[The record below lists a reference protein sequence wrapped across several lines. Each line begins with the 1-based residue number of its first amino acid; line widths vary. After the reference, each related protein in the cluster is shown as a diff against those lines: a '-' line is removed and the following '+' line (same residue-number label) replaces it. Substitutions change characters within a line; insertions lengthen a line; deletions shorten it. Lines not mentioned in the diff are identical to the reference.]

1 MPAIATFLKG
11 QPDMKINT
19 LWNNATQWFTG
30 TPERALEQAYR
41 AAEKIKDI
49 EEQHFEGKKVSANS
63 GHHGTSVVTYFTTE
77 VKHYLQKI
85 NVNMAVFKTSRL
97 FLSLAEIEKSKAD
110 KQTYGDDVVYILDK
124 LKFIDQIVE
133 RYQSF
138 NIENGKSFPQTLE
151 YPVSSINETTI
162 RKRRPKDLQRKS
174 FFDVQA
180 DDEFQKMNT
189 ASQKTG
195 VLPRSLLKTITR
207 IRQEIDPQSGE
218 TEKKVLNQYR
228 TSRYKTALSIKF
240 ILMLIIIPL
249 LVHQLTKTFI
259 FSPLVEKY
267 FNQNQEIIFIN
278 QSLEREALAELRGYE
293 ESIRFRGLMGLTPKL
308 SQEETETQL
317 KARAAELSEEY
328 RNFGVNAIGNVFADL
343 LSLIAFAT
351 VLLNSQDEIEIVKG
365 FIDEIVYGL
374 SDSAKAFLIILF
386 TDVFVGFH
394 SPHGWEVIL
403 ESIARHFGLPE
414 NRDFNFLFI
423 ATFPVILDTVFK
435 YWIFR
440 YLNGIS
446 PSSVATYRNMN
457 E

>member
-1 MPAIATFLKG
+1 
-11 QPDMKINT
+11 MKINT
-19 LWNNATQWFTG
+19 LWNNTTQWFTG

-49 EEQHFEGKKVSANS
+49 EEQHFEGKKVSADS
-63 GHHGTSVVTYFTTE
+63 GNYGTSVVTYFTTE
-77 VKHYLQKI
+77 VKRYLQKI
-85 NVNMAVFKTSRL
+85 NVNMAIFKTSRL
-97 FLSLAEIEKSKAD
+97 FLSLAEIEKSKSD
-110 KQTYGDDVVYILDK
+110 RQHYGDDVVYILDK

-133 RYQSF
+133 RYQNF
-138 NIENGKSFPQTLE
+138 NIENGKVSPQALE
-151 YPVSSINETTI
+151 YHASSINETTI
-162 RKRRPKDLQRKS
+162 RKRRPKDLQRNS
-174 FFDVQA
+174 FLNIQEDN
-180 DDEFQKMNT
+180 DFQRMNS

-267 FNQNQEIIFIN
+267 FNKNEEIVFIN
-278 QSLEREALAELRGYE
+278 QSLEREALEELRGYE
-293 ESIRFRGLMGLTPKL
+293 ESIRFRGLIGLTPELSKL
-308 SQEETETQL
+308 SKEEREVQVEAQL
-317 KARAAELSEEY
+317 KEKAAELSEEY
-328 RNFGVNAIGNVFADL
+328 RNLGANAIANVFADI
-343 LSLIAFAT
+343 LSLIAFAA
-351 VLLNSQDEIEIVKG
+351 VLLNSRDEIEIVKG

-386 TDVFVGFH
+386 TDMFVGFH